1 MAETETLTVDQR
13 IADALAE
20 LRAARAR
27 CEHSPNGDTELSL
40 KQAELRLDALLE
52 SR

>member
-13 IADALAE
+13 IAGALAE
-20 LRAARAR
+20 LRSARVLFD
-27 CEHSPNGDTELSL
+27 HSPNGDTELSV